1 MEYQNSGPSGTLRGL
16 AKLGN
21 IVAET
26 LLQTQMSPSLAAREA
41 YVAEANFAS
50 WKQGNVSESSQ
61 KHFCFTD
68 ANFPSETYVSQF
80 SHPRK
85 HACKQCFH
93 NVS

>member
-1 MEYQNSGPSGTLRGL
+1 VFQGL

-26 LLQTQMSPSLAAREA
+26 LLLTQMFPCLAARQT

-61 KHFCFTD
+61 KHFYFMD
-68 ANFPSETYVSQF
+68 ANFASETYVSQF
-80 SHPRK
+80 THPRQHVWK
-85 HACKQCFH
+85 HGN